1 MDRPLFSSFP
11 LGHIMLPNRIVMAP
25 LTRSRAGAD
34 GMPSPLMASYYSQ
47 RAGAGLIISEATNI
61 SRQGTGYPFTPGIYT
76 NDHIEGWK
84 EVTRAVHSAGGRIFM
99 QLWHVGRHSH
109 PIYQEDGGI
118 PVSASAIRE
127 RGSIKTP
134 GGITQTVQPL
144 SLDTAGIRAI
154 TGQYGQAAENAIK
167 AGFDGVEIH
176 AANGYLIEQFLH
188 DGTNRRTD
196 AYGGSR
202 ENRSRFLF
210 EVVEEVSRRI
220 KAERTGIRLSPGG
233 ERLNVH
239 DSDPAGL
246 FTYVIKRL
254 NDSRLAYLH
263 IIEPLNKNAQILKGL
278 PSGFTPYFRKR
289 YSGTLITNG
298 GYDAESGNKAIAG
311 GIADLVSYG
320 KPFISNPDLVRKFYD
335 GSEISPWNEN
345 TFYTQGKK
353 GYTDFA

>member
-1 MDRPLFSSFP
+1 MFSSFP
-11 LGHIMLPNRIVMAP
+11 LGHILLPNRIVMAP

-34 GMPSPLMASYYSQ
+34 GMPSPVMALYYSQ

-61 SRQGTGYPFTPGIYT
+61 SRQGTGYPYTPGIYT

-84 EVTRAVHSAGGRIFM
+84 DITRAVHAAGGRIFM

-109 PIYQEDGGI
+109 PFYQTDGEM

-127 RGSIKTP
+127 RGSIKIP
-134 GGITQTVQPL
+134 GGITQTVQPR
-144 SLDTAGIRAI
+144 SLDKAEILAI

-196 AYGGSR
+196 AYGGNI
-202 ENRSRFLF
+202 EKRSRFLF
-210 EVVEEVSRRI
+210 GVVEEISGRI
-220 KAERTGIRLSPGG
+220 KAERTGLRLSPGG
-233 ERLNVH
+233 ERLDVH

-246 FTYVIKRL
+246 FTYVVKRL
-254 NDSRLAYLH
+254 NDFRLAYLH
-263 IIEPLNKNAQILKGL
+263 IIEPLNRNAGILKSL
-278 PSGFTPYFRKR
+278 PAGFTPHFREL
-289 YSGTLITNG
+289 YTGTLMTNG
-298 GYDAESGNKAIAG
+298 GYDAESGNKAVAG

-320 KPFISNPDLVRKFYD
+320 KPFISNPGLVRKFYE
-335 GSEISPWNEN
+335 GSAVSPWDEN
-345 TFYTQGKK
+345 TFYTQGRE
-353 GYTDFA
+353 GYTDYT